1 MNYEKTQTL
10 IETREFNETNNKYY
24 AMFIK
29 DTFGKQVEQFGWTL
43 FCGEEV
49 IQYHRGLHGKKII
62 AIKHENFIFYIENK
76 SEMLKVLKLF
86 SVNAVPSKELWNGKD
101 NTKFHEAMKNKL
113 TDIENAQKLLADY
126 TKPIEAKYK
135 YNVRNS
141 SKKSLVS

>member
-1 MNYEKTQTL
+1 MNYETTTL
-10 IETREFNETNNKYY
+10 IDTKEFNETNDKYY

-43 FCGEEV
+43 FCGIEV
-49 IQYHRGLHGKKII
+49 IQLHGKKII

-86 SVNAVPSKELWNGKD
+86 SVNAVPSKELWDGKD

>member
-1 MNYEKTQTL
+1 M
-10 IETREFNETNNKYY
+10 YY
-24 AMFIK
+24 
-29 DTFGKQVEQFGWTL
+29 L
-43 FCGEEV
+43 FHL
-49 IQYHRGLHGKKII
+49 Y
-62 AIKHENFIFYIENK
+62 
-76 SEMLKVLKLF
+76 